1 MKMRDRTEKQHP
13 VQLFTMIVIWGSL
26 DLGLDTNF
34 SALTPSN

>member
-1 MKMRDRTEKQHP
+1 MRDRTEKQHP
-13 VQLFTMIVIWGSL
+13 IQLFTTIVIWESS

>member
-1 MKMRDRTEKQHP
+1 MKMRDRTEKHP
-13 VQLFTMIVIWGSL
+13 IPLFITMAIWEGS